1 MFRSFLG
8 CAAVLSVWVSLSV
21 EAVWSAT
28 PESTGDMPAPAPV
41 SLTRDWSPQDL
52 NALRNQGPAGLQILL
67 DQYAAVQKAIQAK
80 RESAG
85 GGEFS
90 LERLTAAAGLLEEAI
105 DRVAGQRYAHKSGLY
120 WYTDFEQAK
129 TAAKKQGKPILSLR
143 MLGNLTE
150 DLSCANSRFF
160 RTTLYANS
168 EVSRRLRERFVLHW
182 QSVRPVPRIT
192 IDFGD
197 GRKLERTITGNSIH
211 YVLTPQGEV
220 VDALPGLYGPAAFL
234 RTLEPAEHIANM
246 GHTASPEKFD
256 SLLREYHAARLAELR
271 KKWQADLQ
279 QVGGATTITPV
290 SQPTLS
296 SATPTAAAAAHV
308 ARPKSLVEM
317 PMLAA
322 MMRPAPDMISTTD
335 EALWQRI
342 AVLHRDD
349 GDLDEASV
357 ALIRSQNPTAAAAGR
372 LAITKVRVED
382 PVLRMLRD
390 LSSSIA
396 LDTVRNEY
404 QLHSQI
410 HGWFLAGEQGELPAL
425 NERVYAELFLTPSSD
440 PWLGLAAPGAYTAL
454 PNAGVVQAANK

>member
-1 MFRSFLG
+1 MKLSFVSFAVFFASLTLG
-8 CAAVLSVWVSLSV
+8 GDLA
-21 EAVWSAT
+21 WSGT
-28 PESTGDMPAPAPV
+28 PESACDMPPPAPV
-41 SLTRDWSPQDL
+41 SLTRDWSLQELD
-52 NALRNQGPAGLQILL
+52 ALRNQGPAGLQTLL
-67 DQYAAVQKAIQAK
+67 DQYVAVQKALQAK
-80 RESAG
+80 QESAG

-90 LERLTAAAGLLEEAI
+90 RERLTAAAGLLEEAI
-105 DRVAGQRYAHKSGLY
+105 DRVAAQRYAHKSGLY

-129 TAAKKQGKPILSLR
+129 TAAKKEGKPILSLR
-143 MLGNLTE
+143 LLGNLTE

-160 RTTLYANS
+160 RTTLYANA

-211 YVLTPQGEV
+211 YVLTSQGEV

-234 RTLEPAEHIANM
+234 RTLEPAEHIASLAN
-246 GHTASPEKFD
+246 TASAEKFEV
-256 SLLREYHAARLAELR
+256 LLREYHTARLAELR
-271 KKWQADLQ
+271 EKWQADLE
-279 QVGGATTITPV
+279 QVGGATAITPV
-290 SQPTLS
+290 SQPT
-296 SATPTAAAAAHV
+296 ATPAIPTAAAAAKV
-308 ARPKSLVEM
+308 ARPKSLIEM
-317 PMLAA
+317 PALAA
-322 MMRPAPDMISTTD
+322 MMRPTPDMVSTTD
-335 EALWQRI
+335 EALWQRL
-342 AVLHRDD
+342 AVLHQEE
-349 GDLDEASV
+349 GTLDEASV

-372 LAITKVRVED
+372 RAITKVRVED

-390 LSSSIA
+390 LSGSIA

-410 HGWFLAGEQGELPAL
+410 HSWFIAGEQGELPAL

-440 PWLGLAAPGAYTAL
+440 PWLGLAAEGSYTAL